1 MGLFGLVL
9 SLWKLRVGVE
19 AYYLSQVASGLDD
32 YYTGGG
38 EATGVWVGSAAE
50 GLGLSGGVTGEDL
63 RAVLA
68 GLVPGTGLTP
78 NGRVARP
85 HPRRVPGFDLTFSV
99 PKSVSVVY
107 ALGDVRLQ
115 GAVMEAAGVAVRDTL
130 GWLEREACW
139 VRRGTNNRSARPGD
153 GEVWGTRPI
162 AARGF
167 VAAMFRHRTSRAG
180 DPQLH
185 WHVLVAN
192 LSQGIDGRWSALD
205 GTALY
210 RTKRTAGAV
219 FQARLRD
226 ELTARL
232 GVEWGPVRRDVAEI
246 AGVPGRAVRL
256 FSKRREQIEEWLDA
270 HGRQGPA
277 AAQEATLATRPAK
290 TAADPVAL
298 DAAWK
303 REATVAGWGPDDLE
317 ALAATWVPAGHAA
330 AVDAERWLVRTQGH
344 EGDGGDVE
352 RVVSFDEWVRVML
365 TSRLTAHDATFTR
378 NDVTAAVAGALGSG
392 SSVEQIERLAARV
405 LAHPEVVPVAS
416 GTATTGIETIG
427 GPVPDA
433 GAARF
438 TARDLLEAE
447 SRFLSLV
454 TAGLHPT
461 VAPVDVAVIERV
473 LDARPTLG
481 ADQTAALRVLVSSG
495 RGVEVVVGRA
505 GTGKTFLLGAV
516 RECFEQPGHR
526 VLGLAPS
533 ARAAR
538 ELEDGAG
545 IVSVTIARH
554 LHTHDPDVAVRAG
567 DVLVV
572 DEAAM
577 AATRD
582 LVRVL
587 DRAAA
592 VGAKVVLVG
601 DHCQLPEVGAGGSFR
616 AALDALGD
624 GVCELTVNRRQI
636 EPWEHDALDE
646 LRHGHV
652 PTAWAA
658 YRAHDRVVL
667 ADTIEALEE
676 RVIADWCH
684 HDTGGADVLL
694 LAGTRAQAERLNR
707 LARRRLLDTGR
718 LDDDD
723 GLVVG
728 ERRFSVGDR
737 VVLLRNTDRLHTSNG
752 TPTRVDNGTIA
763 TVTATDAM
771 AGTLTVAVKGSGR
784 QVVVDREYLA
794 GGWVD
799 HGYALTVHKAQGV
812 TCDVVLAVGPT
823 GLFREAGY
831 TALSRARQRAVL
843 YATVEHADR
852 LAEPGHSTGI
862 ALPGE
867 ESRAPEDVMLDRLA
881 QRRAKTFVSTD
892 DPHALAVAELARQP
906 LDELDELV
914 ARARQVENDAPMTDP
929 SAQEA
934 ALARAIYTRERLSV
948 GGRARALDR
957 DNLGTVLAID
967 DTAGTAR
974 VEFVSEHG
982 RLAIRQ
988 LDWAQLIPVD
998 HPERVVVPREAA
1010 TTLAARHAALTQ
1022 VRERWTGYLGAHGI
1036 EPGDRDRL
1044 VRAISQR
1051 EQHLS
1056 RSLHA
1061 TNPPWLTVWLG
1072 QRPADQIGATMWD
1085 DTTAIIA
1092 AWRDRHHLP
1101 HDTAGLGPRPADNP
1115 GGWEHTMLAVVD
1127 TVAWLQRR
1135 DTTWI
1140 DSPRTARSVAA
1151 LLARQVGLQVV
1162 MATAPEVDHQ
1172 LVRSLVDGT
1181 TSSGDLHGHLAAAA
1195 GSTRRAWILEH
1206 WPEVVELEQINRLLD
1221 HDPLAAWPPAVTPQI
1236 TAALAQLA
1244 TPAATGSV
1252 REERTLAHLAALIE
1266 RADPESQMR
1275 AHLAE
1280 LHRNLANLD
1289 PFSDRAVVVHRA
1301 IEQHSETLR
1310 QARHDRSISDLFARY
1325 RAPAPDSDDL
1335 PTAWAKRISTV
1346 VADTVTV
1353 PPRWLYRLLDEWDQ
1367 DGTLVRLNDSELT
1380 DRVRNVVCYRDRW
1393 AIEGDDPLGGKPTD
1407 LAQRSEW
1414 ETAMNLTDAT
1424 LTPALELIE

>member
-1 MGLFGLVL
+1 ML

-38 EATGVWVGSAAE
+38 EATGAWVGSAAE
-50 GLGLSGGVTGEDL
+50 GLGLSGEVTGEDL

-78 NGRVARP
+78 NGTVLRP

-115 GAVMEAAGVAVRDTL
+115 GAVVEAAGVAVRDTL

-139 VRRGTNNRSARPGD
+139 VRRGSNNRSARPGD
-153 GEVWGTRPI
+153 GEVWGTRPM

-192 LSQGIDGRWSALD
+192 LSQGVDGRWSALD

-210 RTKRTAGAV
+210 RTKRAAGAV

-246 AGVPGRAVRL
+246 AGVPRRVVRL

-270 HGRQGPA
+270 HGRQGPV
-277 AAQEATLATRPAK
+277 AAQEATLATRTAK
-290 TAADPVAL
+290 TAADLVAL

-303 REATVAGWGPDDLE
+303 LEATVAGWGPEDLE
-317 ALAATWVPAGHAA
+317 ALAATWVPAGRAA
-330 AVDAERWLVRTQGH
+330 AGDGERWLVRTHGH
-344 EGDGGDVE
+344 DDDGGDVE

-365 TSRLTAHDATFTR
+365 KSRLTAHDATFTR
-378 NDVTAAVAGALGSG
+378 TEVTAAVAGALGSG
-392 SSVEQIERLAARV
+392 SSVPVIERLTARV

-416 GTATTGIETIG
+416 GTGTTGIETIG
-427 GPVPDA
+427 GPVPDP

-447 SRFLSLV
+447 SRFLALV

-461 VAPVDVAVIERV
+461 VAPVDVAVVEAV
-473 LDARPTLG
+473 LNTRPTLG
-481 ADQTAALRVLVSSG
+481 ADQSVALRVMVSSG

-516 RECFEQPGHR
+516 RDCFERSGHR

-554 LHTHDPDVAVRAG
+554 LHTHDPEGAWRAG
-567 DVLVV
+567 DVVVV

-577 AATRD
+577 TATRD

-587 DRAAA
+587 DRAAV

-601 DHCQLPEVGAGGSFR
+601 DHCQLPEVGAGGGFR
-616 AALDALGD
+616 VALDTLGD

-658 YRAHDRVVL
+658 YQAHHRVVL
-667 ADTIEALEE
+667 ADTSEALEE
-676 RVIADWCH
+676 RVIADWWD

-718 LDDDD
+718 LDDSD

-737 VVLLRNTDRLHTSNG
+737 VVLLRNTDRLRTANG

-763 TVTATDAM
+763 AVTATDAT
-771 AGTLTVAVKGSGR
+771 AGILTVAVKGSGR
-784 QVVVDREYLA
+784 RVVVDREYLA

-812 TCDVVLAVGPT
+812 TCDVVLAVGPA

-862 ALPGE
+862 PLPE
-867 ESRAPEDVMLDRLA
+867 ERSGDPEHVMLDRLA
-881 QRRAKTFVSTD
+881 RSRAKTFISTD
-892 DPHALAVAELARQP
+892 DPDALAVADLGRRP
-906 LDELDELV
+906 LDELDQLV
-914 ARARQVENDAPMTDP
+914 ARARQVEQDAPLPDP
-929 SAQEA
+929 IRQEQ
-934 ALARAIYTRERLSV
+934 ALSRAIHTRERLRV

-967 DTAGTAR
+967 DTSGTAR

-998 HPERVVVPREAA
+998 RPERTVIPPEAVA
-1010 TTLAARHAALTQ
+1010 TLAARHAALAQ
-1022 VRERWTGYLGAHGI
+1022 VRERWAGYLGAHGV
-1036 EPGDRDRL
+1036 ELGDRDRL

-1051 EQHLS
+1051 EQHLA

-1061 TNPPWLTVWLG
+1061 TNPPWLAVWLSP
-1072 QRPADQIGATMWD
+1072 RPADQTGATMWD
-1085 DTTAIIA
+1085 DTVAVIA
-1092 AWRDRHHLP
+1092 AWRDRHHVP

-1127 TVAWLQRR
+1127 TVAWLQSRNM
-1135 DTTWI
+1135 TWV
-1140 DSPRTARSVAA
+1140 DAPRVSRSLAA
-1151 LLARQVGLQVV
+1151 LLARQVELHAIV
-1162 MATAPEVDHQ
+1162 AAAPDSDHQ

-1181 TSSGDLHGHLAAAA
+1181 ASSGELHGHLAAAA
-1195 GSTRRAWILEH
+1195 SSARRAWILEH
-1206 WPEVVELEQINRLLD
+1206 WPEVVELEQVNRLLD
-1221 HDPLAAWPPAVTPQI
+1221 HDPLAAWPPATSPQV

-1244 TPAATGSV
+1244 GTTATGSV
-1252 REERTLAHLAALIE
+1252 REERTLAHLTALID
-1266 RADPESQMR
+1266 RADPENQMR

-1280 LHRNLANLD
+1280 LDRELVNLD
-1289 PFSDRAVVVHRA
+1289 PASEQAAIVQRA
-1301 IEQHSETLR
+1301 IGQYSETLR
-1310 QARHDRSISDLFARY
+1310 QARHDRAISNVFARY
-1325 RAPAPDSDDL
+1325 IAPAPESDDL
-1335 PTAWAKRISTV
+1335 PTAWVNRIATI

-1353 PPRWLYRLLDEWDQ
+1353 PPQWLYRLLDEWDQ
-1367 DGTLVRLNDSELT
+1367 DGTLAHLDVSALT
-1380 DRVRNVVCYRDRW
+1380 DRIVSVVCYRDRW
-1393 AIEGDDPLGGKPTD
+1393 AIGGDDPLGGTPTD
-1407 LAQRSEW
+1407 LAQRLEW
-1414 ETAMNLTDAT
+1414 ETATNLTDAS
-1424 LTPALELIE
+1424 LTPAVELIE